1 MLEKIFQTIEEEKLI
16 ERKQHIILGLS
27 GGADSIFLFKVLLE
41 YRKIVPFTLICCHIN
56 HGLRG
61 DEAFRDEEFCREI
74 CRKHKI
80 PFFAFRVNVKEF
92 SREQKIATEEAG
104 RIIRYDRF
112 HRIAEKY
119 PDSIIATAHHSD
131 DQVETILQNLIR
143 GSALKGLTGMDYR
156 RENIIRPL
164 LDIKKE
170 EIISFLKE
178 NNISF
183 CTDST
188 NEENEYNRNKIRNLI
203 IPSLEKY
210 NPNFKEGIL
219 RMSKSLK
226 REEEYLDKEVEILF
240 RNIFQEDPDG
250 DYFID
255 LKSWEALPENFKYR
269 VLLKILDQ
277 LKGHLKDIGQGDL
290 DRIIGLFSKR
300 KGKKELAGEYI
311 WLKDHDR
318 IWIYRDEPVIKKEKS
333 LFLDEECTFNGYIIK
348 AWKINKA
355 EIKKK
360 GSVYFSGKIFNYDLS
375 IRNRK
380 DGDRFYPYNG
390 PGEKKLKDFF
400 IDEKIPQFKRDRIPL
415 LICNDKIIWIP
426 SIRRSNWFLPQE
438 DEEEVIQMYWR
449 KL

>member
-1 MLEKIFQTIEEEKLI
+1 MLEKIFHTIEEKKLI
-16 ERKQHIILGLS
+16 ERNQHIILGLS
-27 GGADSIFLFKVLLE
+27 GGADSIFLLKVLLE
-41 YRKIVPFTLICCHIN
+41 YRKIVPFTLISCHIN

-61 DEAFRDEEFCREI
+61 EEAISDEEFCRDI

-80 PFFAFRVNVKEF
+80 PYYGFRVNVNEF
-92 SREQKIATEEAG
+92 GRKNKISTEEAG
-104 RIIRYDRF
+104 RIVRYDRF
-112 HRIAEKY
+112 NRLAEKY
-119 PDSIIATAHHSD
+119 QNSLIATAHHAD

-143 GSALKGLTGMDYR
+143 GTALKGLTGMEYR
-156 RENIIRPL
+156 RDNIIRPL
-164 LDIKKE
+164 LEVRKE
-170 EIISFLKE
+170 EILDYLQE

-183 CTDST
+183 CIDST
-188 NEENEYNRNKIRNLI
+188 NDENEYNRNKIRNLI
-203 IPSLEKY
+203 IPSLEEY

-226 REEEYLDKEVEILF
+226 REEEYLDKEGEILYHKIF
-240 RNIFQEDPDG
+240 REDPDG
-250 DYFID
+250 DYFIK
-255 LKSWEALPENFKYR
+255 LKDWEAVSENHKYR
-269 VLLKILDQ
+269 LLLKMMDHLQ
-277 LKGHLKDIGQGDL
+277 GHRKDVSQGDL

-300 KGKKELAGEYI
+300 KGKKELAGDYI
-311 WLKDHDR
+311 WLKDHER
-318 IWIYRDEPVIKKEKS
+318 IWIYKKDPVIKKEKS
-333 LFLDEECTFNGYIIK
+333 LILDEECTFNGYIIK
-348 AWKINKA
+348 AWKIKKA

-360 GSVYFSGKIFNYDLS
+360 GSVYFSGKIFDYDLS

-438 DEEEVIQMYWR
+438 EEEEVIQMYWR